1 MPADYLLPGL
11 DANFG
16 GLMFANFVCVV
27 VYAILMFCM
36 LHAVMENTKRTNAL
50 LAQLISFQQRSP
62 EPKSTN
68 SLPPPYTDAVSD
80 LFATAKARNWS
91 ASQMGGKHLIR
102 SNRESLSGRQS
113 REQCL
118 FAISK

>member
-68 SLPPPYTDAVSD
+68 SLPPPPPPIPTP
-80 LFATAKARNWS
+80 FPT
-91 ASQMGGKHLIR
+91 
-102 SNRESLSGRQS
+102 SLPLQKPGTGAPLKW
-113 REQCL
+113 EEN
-118 FAISK
+118 A

>member
-1 MPADYLLPGL
+1 MHADYLLPGL

-68 SLPPPYTDAVSD
+68 SLPHPIPTP
-80 LFATAKARNWS
+80 FPT
-91 ASQMGGKHLIR
+91 
-102 SNRESLSGRQS
+102 SLPLQKPGTGAPLKW
-113 REQCL
+113 EEN
-118 FAISK
+118 A